1 MKKELE
7 VLNVVYCDYLRNT
20 YSKYFTKGMSDVEVE
35 DAYKHL
41 FSFEYY
47 RMQRVMLGGNRGVHK
62 LIQVHIN

>member
-20 YSKYFTKGMSDVEVE
+20 YSKYFTIGMSDVEVE
-35 DAYKHL
+35 EAFKHL

-47 RMQRVMLGGNRGVHK
+47 RMQRVVLGGNRGVHK
-62 LIQVHIN
+62 LRN